1 MMSFDNVEVGQ
12 QADSQASAPIG
23 ITSFDEVSEVVEKV
37 EEAAKAEKTEANK
50 EVAKV
55 AEKVAEKVAK
65 KLEEGKEGDE
75 PKADDA
81 KEGDQQAAPKAKPIV
96 AYGQDGKPV
105 ELDAD
110 LEIEF
115 KVDGKTEKLKLAEVR
130 NQISGKVNWDRKNN
144 EFFQTKKKF
153 EEQVSFVNQQV
164 DAILKLA
171 NEKPEAALFELAR
184 LAGKSPEEYAKMIAG
199 TMEGANRWSEMTDLE
214 RKAAMVEAENVAYR
228 NHAQRQKEEAERIKA
243 EQQRAESINSLATE
257 LELTEDDI
265 SGLTEDIRTHAQIA
279 QPTAEHLYTA
289 WLFKNT
295 SEAFQAVAP
304 EALKVNP
311 GLFNEAAQI
320 LLSNGIRNKADI
332 VQIIQQAYGSEEDSA
347 RKVGRKVASQAPKT
361 ASAAAPSK
369 GRELV
374 SFDDV

>member
-1 MMSFDNVEVGQ
+1 MSFDNVDVGQ
-12 QADSQASAPIG
+12 QAEGQTSSAIG
-23 ITSFDEVSEVVEKV
+23 ITSFDEVSEAVEKV
-37 EEAAKAEKTEANK
+37 EDAAKAEKTEANK

-65 KLEEGKEGDE
+65 KLEE
-75 PKADDA
+75 A
-81 KEGDQQAAPKAKPIV
+81 KEGNDEPAGEPEPSAQPKAKPIM

-115 KVDGKTEKLKLAEVR
+115 KVDGKTEKLKLGEVR

-153 EEQVSFVNQQV
+153 DEQVSFVNQQV
-164 DAILKLA
+164 DSILKLA

-199 TMEGANRWSEMTDLE
+199 TMEGANRWSDMSEIE

-228 NHAQRQKEEAERIKA
+228 NHAQRQKEEAERAQA
-243 EQQRAESINSLATE
+243 ERQRAESINSLATE
-257 LELTEDDI
+257 LELSEDDI

-289 WLFKNT
+289 WLFKST

-311 GLFNEAAQI
+311 GLFNEAAQV

-332 VQIIQQAYGSEEDSA
+332 AQIIQQAYGSEEDSA

-374 SFDDV
+374 SFDEV

>member
-1 MMSFDNVEVGQ
+1 MSFDNVEVGQ
-12 QADSQASAPIG
+12 QADGQTSSAIG
-23 ITSFDEVSEVVEKV
+23 ITSFDEVSDAVEKV
-37 EEAAKAEKTEANK
+37 EDAAKAEKTEANK

-55 AEKVAEKVAK
+55 AEKVAKKVAE
-65 KLEEGKEGDE
+65 KLGEAKEGDE
-75 PKADDA
+75 PEAEP
-81 KEGDQQAAPKAKPIV
+81 KEGEPAAAPKAKPIM
-96 AYGQDGKPV
+96 AYGQDGKSV

-115 KVDGKTEKLKLAEVR
+115 KVDGKTEKLKLGEVR

-144 EFFQTKKKF
+144 EFFQTKKRF
-153 EEQVSFVNQQV
+153 DEQVSFVNQQV
-164 DAILKLA
+164 DSILKLA

-199 TMEGANRWSEMTDLE
+199 TMEGASRWSDMSVLE
-214 RKAAMVEAENVAYR
+214 QKAAIAEAENVAYR
-228 NHAQRQKEEAERIKA
+228 NNAQRQKEDADRARA
-243 EQQRAESINSLATE
+243 EQQRAESINSLASE
-257 LELTEDDI
+257 LQLSDDDI

-279 QPTAEHLYTA
+279 QPSAEHLYTA
-289 WLFKNT
+289 WLFKST

-311 GLFNEAAQI
+311 GLFNEAAQV
-320 LLSNGIRNKADI
+320 LLSNGIRNKEDI
-332 VQIIQQAYGSEEDSA
+332 AQIIQQAYGSEEDSA

-374 SFDDV
+374 SFDEV